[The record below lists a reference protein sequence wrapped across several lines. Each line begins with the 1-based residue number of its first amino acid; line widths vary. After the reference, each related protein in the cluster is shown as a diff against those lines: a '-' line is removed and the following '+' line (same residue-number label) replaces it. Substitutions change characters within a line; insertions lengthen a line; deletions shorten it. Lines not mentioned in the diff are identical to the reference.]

1 MAYRRGPPL
10 ASQILEAMKLTI
22 TKKLFFTIIL
32 VTACVIGLIV
42 LLTKVS
48 IGNGFGRYLARV
60 ELRKVE
66 PVARHIEKLYKEH
79 GDWEFLETDPDLV
92 WREMQRAMA
101 PKEAMDEKRR
111 EELVTRADDDFGEL
125 STPKTPHAP
134 TRHHFLL
141 FHPLGIPPHIMELLH
156 RVSLFNADKNRLWGE
171 GSANLTIANLPL
183 TVDGKQVGYLALA
196 PGTSLYSEIE
206 SNFVDEQNR
215 NLLLIALAGFCAAT
229 IASMML
235 SSHLLAGIKALSKG
249 THKLA
254 SLDFSTRLDASSSD
268 EIGELAKDFNFLA
281 ETLEKQDQKSKQW
294 VSDTSHELRTPIA
307 ILRAQVEAFQDGVQ
321 QANPKT
327 LAVLHKE
334 IMSLSKLVDDL
345 YWLAR
350 FDVGKLTDTLMP
362 MDIIVCLQDVLF
374 TFEERFKEKNLTVDT
389 SDLFDGEIV
398 INADRNRIKQVFMNL
413 LENSLR
419 YTDAGGIVKLSSD
432 VTDRDVIL
440 KIEDSAPAVPR
451 AALPQVFERFFRVES
466 SRSRDF
472 GGAGLGLAICKS
484 IIEAH
489 DGHIAAAPSVLG
501 GLKIE
506 LKLPLAG
513 NDKDAG

>member
-1 MAYRRGPPL
+1 MAYRRGPPF
-10 ASQILEAMKLTI
+10 AYRILEPMKLTI

-42 LLTKVS
+42 VFTKAS

-66 PVARHIEKLYKEH
+66 PVARHIENLYKEN
-79 GDWEFLETDPDLV
+79 GNWEFLETKPELV
-92 WREMQRAMA
+92 WREMQQAMA
-101 PKEAMDEKRR
+101 PREALEKRR
-111 EELVTRADDDFGEL
+111 SQASLNSDEDFIDAQGVPRA
-125 STPKTPHAP
+125 PQ
-134 TRHHFLL
+134 RRHFLL

-156 RVSLFNADKNRLWGE
+156 RVSIFNADKNRLWGE
-171 GSANLTIANLPL
+171 GSANLAVANLPL
-183 TVDGKQVGYLALA
+183 TVDGKQVGYIALA
-196 PGTSLYSEIE
+196 PGASLYSEIE

-235 SSHLLAGIKALSKG
+235 SSHLLSGIKALSKG

-254 SLDFSTRLDASSSD
+254 SLDFSTRLDTTSSD

-321 QANPKT
+321 QVNPKT

-362 MDIIVCLQDVLF
+362 MDVIVCLQDALF
-374 TFEERFKEKNLTVDT
+374 TFEERFKDKNITVDT
-389 SDLFDGEIV
+389 SELADSEIV

-419 YTDAGGIVKLSSD
+419 YTDNGGIVKLGTSIFGEV
-432 VTDRDVIL
+432 VTL

-451 AALPQVFERFFRVES
+451 AALPQIFERFFRVES

-489 DGHIAAAPSVLG
+489 DGFITATPSVLG

-506 LKLPLAG
+506 MKLPLAG
-513 NDKDAG
+513 NDKDGG